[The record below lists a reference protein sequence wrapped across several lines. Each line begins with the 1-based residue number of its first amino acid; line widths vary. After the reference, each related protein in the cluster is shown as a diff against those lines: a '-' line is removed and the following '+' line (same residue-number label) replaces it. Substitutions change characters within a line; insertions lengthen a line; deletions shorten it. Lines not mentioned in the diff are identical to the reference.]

1 MVEVNLLPV
10 AEEIKPK
17 AAQKGLGFAIPRFI
31 PRGFGA
37 AVGLLAVLYVYSSWQ
52 ASSASRSLE
61 NNTRTVREL
70 TESDLRAKAI
80 ELRLPALRE
89 RAGIFQSRLEQRRL
103 WSALLRE
110 ITLCCPEKVQLT
122 EISLGVARAA
132 LSLSQQSK
140 ELLIKGFYL
149 AGENLE
155 NSEMVFTT
163 RLQNSG
169 IFARHYPRVF
179 IASTDPQATKTDFV
193 IRCSEQQ

>member
-17 AAQKGLGFAIPRFI
+17 AAPKGLGFSIPRFI
-31 PRGFGA
+31 PRGFAA
-37 AVGLLAVLYVYSSWQ
+37 AVGVLALLYVYSSWQ
-52 ASSASRSLE
+52 ASAASRSLD
-61 NNTRTVREL
+61 NNRRLLREL
-70 TESDLRAKAI
+70 TETDQKAKAI
-80 ELRLPALRE
+80 ELRLPTLRE
-89 RAGIFQSRLEQRRL
+89 RATVFRSRLEQRKL
-103 WSALLRE
+103 WSTLLQE

-122 EISLGVARAA
+122 EISLTLARAA
-132 LSLSQQSK
+132 LSVSQQSK

-163 RLQNSG
+163 RLQNSKV
-169 IFARHYPRVF
+169 FAEHYPRVF

-193 IRCSEQQ
+193 IRCSEQ

>member
-17 AAQKGLGFAIPRFI
+17 AAQKGLGFTIPRFI

-37 AVGLLAVLYVYSSWQ
+37 AVTVLALLYVYSSWQ
-52 ASSASRSLE
+52 ASCASRSLE
-61 NNTRTVREL
+61 NNRRLVREL
-70 TESDLRAKAI
+70 TGTDQQAKAI
-80 ELRLPALRE
+80 ELRLPTLRE
-89 RAGIFQSRLEQRRL
+89 RAIVFRSRLEERKL
-103 WSALLRE
+103 WSTLLQE

-122 EISLGVARAA
+122 EISLSIARAA
-132 LSLSQQSK
+132 LSLSQQNK

-149 AGENLE
+149 AGENPE

-163 RLQNSG
+163 RLQNSKV
-169 IFARHYPRVF
+169 FAEYYPRVF

-193 IRCSEQQ
+193 IRCSEQ